1 MTTDMTW
8 LTAVSTLLAVLLVTA
23 IVWGLAVLLQS
34 QRKLA
39 EDVEELREL
48 RNMPPDA
55 SARDITR
62 IGRYRVLRKLGSG
75 GMARVYL
82 ARGGDGKF
90 VALKIPDPHLFETEE
105 HRTYFSQE
113 LSVGKK
119 MQHPNVV
126 RILDYSDGGPGR
138 IPYIAMEFV
147 DGVTL
152 DKKLPTKKPIKL
164 HQAAFILHK
173 IISGLEYA
181 HNMGVVHRD
190 IKPENVMISR
200 TGDIKVADFGIARD
214 IWDPPRVN
222 PDENTFVGSPH
233 YMSPEQINS
242 EKIDYRTDYYA
253 FGVLAFRMLTGHLPF
268 EGENTLE
275 IITRKV
281 SQLPPPPSAYN
292 QEIPLELESLVRD
305 LLQREPDRRPVS
317 ATGIRKVLRKYLPA
331 VKRRRSAPKRPQE
344 ERERED
350 F

>member
-1 MTTDMTW
+1 MSSVSGDMQ
-8 LTAVSTLLAVLLVTA
+8 LVLTLLAIAAAAAALWALVGFVRA
-23 IVWGLAVLLQS
+23 R
-34 QRKLA
+34 RKVA
-39 EDVEELREL
+39 EDIEELREL
-48 RNMPPDA
+48 RNMPHGV
-55 SARDITR
+55 SSREITR
-62 IGRYRVLRKLGSG
+62 LGRYRILRKLGSG

-82 ARGGDGKF
+82 ARSSDNKL
-90 VALKIPDPHLFETEE
+90 VALKLPDPHLFRTTE

-119 MQHPNVV
+119 MQHPNLV

-138 IPYIAMEFV
+138 IPYIAMEYV

-152 DKKLPTKKPIKL
+152 DRKLPRGAPLKL
-164 HQAAFILHK
+164 PQAALILHK
-173 IISGLEYA
+173 IMAGLEYA

-200 TGDIKVADFGIARD
+200 AGEVKVADFGIARD
-214 IWDPPRVN
+214 IWDPPRIN

-253 FGVLAFRMLTGHLPF
+253 FGVLAFRLLTGHLPF
-268 EGENTLE
+268 EGDNTLE
-275 IITRKV
+275 VITRKV

-292 QEIPLELESLVRD
+292 RDIPLELETLVRD
-305 LLQREPDRRPVS
+305 LLQREPERRPVS
-317 ATGIRKVLRKYLPA
+317 ATGIRKVLRKFLPT
-331 VKRRRSAPKRPQE
+331 VRKRRSAPRRVRDE
-344 ERERED
+344 NED